1 MALTLQVF
9 LTARV
14 YRLPLQVQMNE
25 LDESLLSQHREF
37 LDVEGFAQEISF
49 SFRIFWIFSFFS
61 FKLKFCV
68 HSFFSHVFAYFSTT
82 SCSFFLTFK
91 NLIDVYNVSREH
103 LCSTTPGFSEQVV
116 MVAKLT

>member
-1 MALTLQVF
+1 MQRNT
-9 LTARV
+9 
-14 YRLPLQVQMNE
+14 
-25 LDESLLSQHREF
+25 

-61 FKLKFCV
+61 FKLKFYV
-68 HSFFSHVFAYFSTT
+68 HSFFTHFCLFFYHFMQ
-82 SCSFFLTFK
+82 FFLTFK
-91 NLIDVYNVSREH
+91 NLIDVYNISREH